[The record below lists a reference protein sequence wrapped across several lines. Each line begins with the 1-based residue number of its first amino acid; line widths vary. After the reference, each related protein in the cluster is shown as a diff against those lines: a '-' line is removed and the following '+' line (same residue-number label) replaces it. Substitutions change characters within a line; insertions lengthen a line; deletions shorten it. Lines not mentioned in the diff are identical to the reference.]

1 MTAAGIPFDGDCI
14 SQSLMSSAFQTP
26 NGGNF
31 ETYYQELRQ
40 AGKNFFL
47 AQPPHVDV
55 NLDAGQGDGSFLKE
69 PSVNYFAY
77 RRFTSKRGKLLIY
90 YRSS

>member
-31 ETYYQELRQ
+31 ETHYQELRE
-40 AGKNFFL
+40 AGKKFFL

-77 RRFTSKRGKLLIY
+77 CRFTNKSREN
-90 YRSS
+90 S